1 MENKF
6 ESICNELVVLQ
17 KAKNTDY
24 GDSFSKSV
32 KEFGLTAALIPITN
46 KVNRLKQLIQSDSAQ
61 VKDESIDDTLK
72 DLACYAIMTL
82 AERKGKLAKGILD
95 ITPESG
101 RLLSEYIRGL
111 RLEID
116 NRTVRSV
123 LPEDKDEYI
132 KQFRRKRK
140 EATNI
145 EIDRL
150 KVRSIISNNGW
161 RDLEGCAPKEEDVI
175 GDILSNIR
183 HNLFIAELSKDVDGL
198 LKKYN
203 IKF

>member
-6 ESICNELVVLQ
+6 ESICNELVTLQ
-17 KAKNTDY
+17 KAKNADY

-32 KEFGLTAALIPITN
+32 KEFGLTAALIPLTN

-82 AERKGKLAKGILD
+82 AEREGKLAKAIRN
-95 ITPESG
+95 ITPETG

-111 RLEID
+111 RLEVD
-116 NRTVRSV
+116 NKTVRSV

-132 KQFRRKRK
+132 KQFRKK
-140 EATNI
+140 QQE
-145 EIDRL
+145 L
-150 KVRSIISNNGW
+150 KNEESIPERTFRESV
-161 RDLEGCAPKEEDVI
+161 K
-175 GDILSNIR
+175 ILSDIKL
-183 HNLFIAELSKDVDGL
+183 NLFIEELNKTVDNL

-203 IKF
+203 FKFQ

>member
-82 AERKGKLAKGILD
+82 AEREKPVTRIDVNLERAKAIIKAFRDKLDREDIKAKSDKSKEESKNIGKLYLHIIPIIHKTEIL
-95 ITPESG
+95 
-101 RLLSEYIRGL
+101 
-111 RLEID
+111 
-116 NRTVRSV
+116 
-123 LPEDKDEYI
+123 
-132 KQFRRKRK
+132 
-140 EATNI
+140 
-145 EIDRL
+145 
-150 KVRSIISNNGW
+150 
-161 RDLEGCAPKEEDVI
+161 
-175 GDILSNIR
+175 
-183 HNLFIAELSKDVDGL
+183 
-198 LKKYN
+198 
-203 IKF
+203 